1 MQGFKKLKDL
11 IRGTITTDIND
22 LYDAYLH
29 FKRTPGVEIIG
40 MKEKLETLQ
49 NITVNF
55 VFE

>member
-1 MQGFKKLKDL
+1 MKDL

-29 FKRTPGVEIIG
+29 FKSTPGVEIID